1 MNYDIELNINAYNN
15 EELKNIISINTNYSL
30 EELSNKINQIILDI
44 EKNNVLSI
52 RKKNKIKSFLKNIE
66 NRLTIELLKNRIA
79 LNEITNSLLK
89 NVINT
94 QNRLEEKLNK
104 IMNKLD
110 IVLE

>member
-66 NRLTIELLKNRIA
+66 NKLNIEFLKNRIA

>member
-30 EELSNKINQIILDI
+30 EELSNKINKIILDI

-66 NRLTIELLKNRIA
+66 NKLTIEFLKNRIA

>member
-30 EELSNKINQIILDI
+30 EELSNKINKIILDI

-66 NRLTIELLKNRIA
+66 NKLTIEFLKNRIA

-89 NVINT
+89 NIINT

>member
-44 EKNNVLSI
+44 EKNSVLSI

-66 NRLTIELLKNRIA
+66 NKLTIEFLKNRIA

-89 NVINT
+89 NIINT

>member
-1 MNYDIELNINAYNN
+1 MKKITFYQ
-15 EELKNIISINTNYSL
+15 L
-30 EELSNKINQIILDI
+30 E
-44 EKNNVLSI
+44 
-52 RKKNKIKSFLKNIE
+52 KKNKIKSFLKNIE
-66 NRLTIELLKNRIA
+66 NKLTIEFLKNRIA

-94 QNRLEEKLNK
+94 QNRLDEKLNK

>member
-66 NRLTIELLKNRIA
+66 NKLTIEFLKNCIA

-89 NVINT
+89 NIVNT

>member
-66 NRLTIELLKNRIA
+66 NKLTIEFLKNSIA